1 MNVLSPIQSG
11 LSGVT
16 RGLENI
22 QETANDI
29 ASTGTI
35 KQEGNNTTIDLTQ
48 SLADLEEQK
57 LATLAATK
65 AVAAA
70 EDVLGTLLDVS
81 V

>member
-22 QETANDI
+22 QEIANDI

>member
-16 RGLENI
+16 LGLENI
-22 QETANDI
+22 QEIANDI

>member
-22 QETANDI
+22 QETASDI
-29 ASTGTI
+29 ASTGTV

-48 SLADLEEQK
+48 SLADLEGQK

-65 AVAAA
+65 TVAAA